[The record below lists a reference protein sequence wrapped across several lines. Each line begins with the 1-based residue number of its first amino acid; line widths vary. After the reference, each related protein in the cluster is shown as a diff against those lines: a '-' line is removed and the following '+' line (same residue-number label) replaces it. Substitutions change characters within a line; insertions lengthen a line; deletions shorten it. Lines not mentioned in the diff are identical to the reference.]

1 MSLWAASSH
10 ASIPLRGTINAHQ
23 SLWTSALVGA
33 IHSGFL
39 TRLCVY
45 ECAYKQQHAQ
55 QDITVTK

>member
-1 MSLWAASSH
+1 MSLWAAST
-10 ASIPLRGTINAHQ
+10 LRGTINAHQ

-55 QDITVTK
+55 QDITVRK